1 MEQSWYRK
9 LAPAAV
15 VSFCVLATTQPVLA
29 ESGVAHLRKI
39 QVSGEAKITAVP
51 DMATLTLGVSSFDEE
66 AQTAMRTTSR
76 KMVAVIDTLVEAGIA
91 SENMQT
97 SQLSLSPRWEQDR
110 TVNGQGRRH
119 VVGFEASNM
128 LTIRLFDLDSVGPVL
143 DQVLAVGA
151 NHFRGLRFGVHDTDA
166 LEDALRVAAVQDA
179 VAKAKLLSEAAGAEL
194 GPVRQIT
201 DQGGHHGGQMMAMEA
216 ARSDFVPIAPG
227 TLEFNHSVSVVFDLN
242 VSE

>member
-1 MEQSWYRK
+1 M
-9 LAPAAV
+9 
-15 VSFCVLATTQPVLA
+15 CVLATAAPVAA
-29 ESGVAHLRKI
+29 ESDAAHVRKI
-39 QVSGEAKITAVP
+39 QVSGEAQISAVP

-91 SENMQT
+91 SEDMQT

-110 TVNGQGRRH
+110 TVNGQGRRY

-128 LTIRLFDLDSVGPVL
+128 LTIRLFDLDNVGPVL

-151 NHFRGLRFGVHDTDA
+151 NHFRGLRFGVQDTDA
-166 LEDALRVAAVQDA
+166 LQDALRVAAVQDA
-179 VAKAKLLSEAAGAEL
+179 MAKATLLSEAAGAQL
-194 GPVRQIT
+194 GAVRQIT
-201 DQGGHHGGQMMAMEA
+201 DQSGHRGGQMMAMEA

-227 TLEFNHSVSVVFDLN
+227 SLEFNHSVSVVFDLD